1 MVRMPAMRT
10 ANEPLGFGNVLPR
23 GLLHVLT
30 MLTFWR
36 IFSIKFGLN
45 MRQRRLLQSHISAG
59 VITQRVLVAEASL
72 KADSPSVTSH
82 LLISA
87 PKYYFR

>member
-1 MVRMPAMRT
+1 
-10 ANEPLGFGNVLPR
+10 
-23 GLLHVLT
+23 VLT

-36 IFSIKFGLN
+36 IFSIKFGVN

-72 KADSPSVTSH
+72 KAGSLSVTSH